1 MEKIL
6 DEEEGLIFDD
16 DYSMDAW
23 NNPKVRQKDII
34 EDLHEFVADFEKSM
48 KEQEELTGEK
58 LNELELKMMK
68 DLIDDE
74 YKKRK
79 QEKEESKGTLSEQ
92 ILDKK
97 DGEESQQFP
106 YAKLIDHKLELW
118 QWLSEFFGID
128 ESKFPFEYLAFQQD
142 TNRNIV
148 LLNEGLNEF
157 MGYRRKNKLKVVII
171 GLKMFCR
178 NRIASINDGMSE
190 YRIV

>member
-79 QEKEESKGTLSEQ
+79 QDKEESKGTLSEQ

-97 DGEESQQFP
+97 DGEESQ
-106 YAKLIDHKLELW
+106 
-118 QWLSEFFGID
+118 
-128 ESKFPFEYLAFQQD
+128 
-142 TNRNIV
+142 
-148 LLNEGLNEF
+148 
-157 MGYRRKNKLKVVII
+157 
-171 GLKMFCR
+171 
-178 NRIASINDGMSE
+178 
-190 YRIV
+190 